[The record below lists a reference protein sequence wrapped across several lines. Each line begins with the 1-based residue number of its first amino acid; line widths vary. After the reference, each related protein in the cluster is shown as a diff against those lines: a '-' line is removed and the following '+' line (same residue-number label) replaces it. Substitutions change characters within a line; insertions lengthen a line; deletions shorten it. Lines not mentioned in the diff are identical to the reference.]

1 MQLRHS
7 RPEGGD
13 LVDDNHRNPALA
25 VDAISLRVSNSGTE
39 VLLIRRVMDPWKG
52 KLAFPGG
59 FVDRGEDPEEA
70 VLRELL
76 EETGVSGSNPEVFAV
91 RGKPFRDPRKHIV
104 SVFYIVNV
112 EGSSDPVAGD
122 DAAEAEWILIEN
134 LERGDMAGDH
144 IEVIE
149 QLRK

>member
-7 RPEGGD
+7 KPEGGD
-13 LVDDNHRNPALA
+13 LVVEIHRNPALA
-25 VDAISLRVSNSGTE
+25 VDAIALRNSNSGTE
-39 VLLIRRVMDPWKG
+39 VLLIRRGMEPWKG

-59 FVDRGEDPEEA
+59 FVDIGEDPEDA

-76 EETGVSGSNPEVFAV
+76 EETGVSGSNPEVFTV
-91 RGKPFRDPRKHIV
+91 RGAPFRDPRKHIV

-112 EGSSDPVAGD
+112 EGSTKPVAGD
-122 DAAEAEWILIEN
+122 DAAEAEWILIEV
-134 LERGDMAGDH
+134 LEREDLAGDH

>member
-1 MQLRHS
+1 M
-7 RPEGGD
+7 
-13 LVDDNHRNPALA
+13 DDNHRNPALA

-39 VLLIRRVMDPWKG
+39 VLLIRRGMDPWKG

-91 RGKPFRDPRKHIV
+91 RGEPFRDPRKHIV